1 LAYPQRAA
9 TVLGDLLSAATAS
22 SHIHLLAKLFSSLL
36 KFYMIRHL
44 NSYSTKLNL
53 AFWYIEMEIKA
64 KIKLS
69 GANAV
74 LMAIAL
80 IPDNIKNMET
90 VIMKMSVETRFEA
103 SKIGSLIAS
112 VDDYLMN
119 ANVARDMIELVQNE
133 VGGGIKDGT

>member
-1 LAYPQRAA
+1 
-9 TVLGDLLSAATAS
+9 
-22 SHIHLLAKLFSSLL
+22 
-36 KFYMIRHL
+36 MIRHL
-44 NSYSTKLNL
+44 NSYRTKWNL
-53 AFWYIEMEIKA
+53 ALWYIEMEIKA

-74 LMAIAL
+74 LVAISL
-80 IPDNIKNMET
+80 MYDNMNNMET
-90 VIMKMSVETRFEA
+90 VIMGTSVETHFEA

-133 VGGGIKDGT
+133 VGVGN

>member
-1 LAYPQRAA
+1 MQ
-9 TVLGDLLSAATAS
+9 
-22 SHIHLLAKLFSSLL
+22 
-36 KFYMIRHL
+36 
-44 NSYSTKLNL
+44 
-53 AFWYIEMEIKA
+53 IKA

-74 LMAIAL
+74 LVAISL
-80 IPDNIKNMET
+80 MHDNMNNMET
-90 VIMKMSVETRFEA
+90 VIAGKSVETRFEA

-133 VGGGIKDGT
+133 VGVGN

>member
-1 LAYPQRAA
+1 
-9 TVLGDLLSAATAS
+9 
-22 SHIHLLAKLFSSLL
+22 
-36 KFYMIRHL
+36 
-44 NSYSTKLNL
+44 
-53 AFWYIEMEIKA
+53 MEIKA

-74 LMAIAL
+74 LVAISL

-90 VIMKMSVETRFEA
+90 VIRGTSVETRFEA

-133 VGGGIKDGT
+133 VGEGIKNGT

>member
-1 LAYPQRAA
+1 
-9 TVLGDLLSAATAS
+9 
-22 SHIHLLAKLFSSLL
+22 
-36 KFYMIRHL
+36 MIRHL
-44 NSYSTKLNL
+44 NSYSTKWDL
-53 AFWYIEMEIKA
+53 AFWYIEMQTKA
-64 KIKLS
+64 KIKMS

-90 VIMKMSVETRFEA
+90 VIRGTSVETHFEA

-133 VGGGIKDGT
+133 VGVGN

>member
-1 LAYPQRAA
+1 MQ
-9 TVLGDLLSAATAS
+9 
-22 SHIHLLAKLFSSLL
+22 
-36 KFYMIRHL
+36 
-44 NSYSTKLNL
+44 
-53 AFWYIEMEIKA
+53 IKA

-74 LMAIAL
+74 LMVIAL

-90 VIMKMSVETRFEA
+90 VIMETCVETHFEA

-133 VGGGIKDGT
+133 VGVGN

>member
-1 LAYPQRAA
+1 MEFS
-9 TVLGDLLSAATAS
+9 VLVQ
-22 SHIHLLAKLFSSLL
+22 
-36 KFYMIRHL
+36 MQ
-44 NSYSTKLNL
+44 
-53 AFWYIEMEIKA
+53 IKA

-74 LMAIAL
+74 LMVIAL

-90 VIMKMSVETRFEA
+90 VIMETCVETHFEA

-133 VGGGIKDGT
+133 VGVGN

>member
-1 LAYPQRAA
+1 
-9 TVLGDLLSAATAS
+9 
-22 SHIHLLAKLFSSLL
+22 
-36 KFYMIRHL
+36 
-44 NSYSTKLNL
+44 
-53 AFWYIEMEIKA
+53 MEIKA
-64 KIKLS
+64 KIKMS

-74 LMAIAL
+74 LVAIPL

-90 VIMKMSVETRFEA
+90 VIMETSVETHFEA

-133 VGGGIKDGT
+133 VGVGN

>member
-1 LAYPQRAA
+1 MQ
-9 TVLGDLLSAATAS
+9 
-22 SHIHLLAKLFSSLL
+22 
-36 KFYMIRHL
+36 
-44 NSYSTKLNL
+44 
-53 AFWYIEMEIKA
+53 IKA

-74 LMAIAL
+74 LVAISL
-80 IPDNIKNMET
+80 MHDNMNNMET
-90 VIMKMSVETRFEA
+90 FIAKKSVETRFEA

-133 VGGGIKDGT
+133 VGEGN

>member
-1 LAYPQRAA
+1 
-9 TVLGDLLSAATAS
+9 
-22 SHIHLLAKLFSSLL
+22 
-36 KFYMIRHL
+36 MIRHL

-74 LMAIAL
+74 LMVIAL
-80 IPDNIKNMET
+80 IPDNMNNMET
-90 VIMKMSVETRFEA
+90 VIAEKSVETHFEA

-133 VGGGIKDGT
+133 VGVGN

>member
-1 LAYPQRAA
+1 
-9 TVLGDLLSAATAS
+9 
-22 SHIHLLAKLFSSLL
+22 
-36 KFYMIRHL
+36 
-44 NSYSTKLNL
+44 
-53 AFWYIEMEIKA
+53 MEIKA

-74 LMAIAL
+74 LVAISL
-80 IPDNIKNMET
+80 MYDNMNNMET

-133 VGGGIKDGT
+133 VGVGN

>member
-1 LAYPQRAA
+1 
-9 TVLGDLLSAATAS
+9 
-22 SHIHLLAKLFSSLL
+22 
-36 KFYMIRHL
+36 M
-44 NSYSTKLNL
+44 
-53 AFWYIEMEIKA
+53 EMKA
-64 KIKLS
+64 KIKMS

-74 LMAIAL
+74 LMVIAL

-90 VIMKMSVETRFEA
+90 VIMETSVETHFEA

-133 VGGGIKDGT
+133 VGVGN

>member
-1 LAYPQRAA
+1 
-9 TVLGDLLSAATAS
+9 
-22 SHIHLLAKLFSSLL
+22 
-36 KFYMIRHL
+36 MIRHL
-44 NSYSTKLNL
+44 NSYRTKWNL

-64 KIKLS
+64 KIKMS

-90 VIMKMSVETRFEA
+90 VIAEKSVETHFEA

-133 VGGGIKDGT
+133 VGVGN

>member
-1 LAYPQRAA
+1 MEF
-9 TVLGDLLSAATAS
+9 SA
-22 SHIHLLAKLFSSLL
+22 LVQ
-36 KFYMIRHL
+36 MQ
-44 NSYSTKLNL
+44 
-53 AFWYIEMEIKA
+53 IKA
-64 KIKLS
+64 KIKMS

-74 LMAIAL
+74 LMVIAL

-90 VIMKMSVETRFEA
+90 VIMKTSVETCFEA

-133 VGGGIKDGT
+133 VGVGN

>member
-1 LAYPQRAA
+1 MEFS
-9 TVLGDLLSAATAS
+9 VLVQ
-22 SHIHLLAKLFSSLL
+22 
-36 KFYMIRHL
+36 
-44 NSYSTKLNL
+44 
-53 AFWYIEMEIKA
+53 MEIKA

-74 LMAIAL
+74 LVAISL
-80 IPDNIKNMET
+80 MYDNMNNMET
-90 VIMKMSVETRFEA
+90 VIAEKSVETRFEA

-133 VGGGIKDGT
+133 VGVGN

>member
-1 LAYPQRAA
+1 MEFS
-9 TVLGDLLSAATAS
+9 VLVQMG
-22 SHIHLLAKLFSSLL
+22 
-36 KFYMIRHL
+36 
-44 NSYSTKLNL
+44 
-53 AFWYIEMEIKA
+53 IKA

-69 GANAV
+69 GANAI

-80 IPDNIKNMET
+80 IPDNMNNMET
-90 VIMKMSVETRFEA
+90 VIAEKSVETHFEA

-133 VGGGIKDGT
+133 VGVGN

>member
-1 LAYPQRAA
+1 
-9 TVLGDLLSAATAS
+9 
-22 SHIHLLAKLFSSLL
+22 
-36 KFYMIRHL
+36 
-44 NSYSTKLNL
+44 
-53 AFWYIEMEIKA
+53 
-64 KIKLS
+64 
-69 GANAV
+69 V

-90 VIMKMSVETRFEA
+90 VIAEKSVETHFEA

-133 VGGGIKDGT
+133 VGVGN

>member
-1 LAYPQRAA
+1 MEFS
-9 TVLGDLLSAATAS
+9 VLVQMG
-22 SHIHLLAKLFSSLL
+22 
-36 KFYMIRHL
+36 
-44 NSYSTKLNL
+44 
-53 AFWYIEMEIKA
+53 IKA

-80 IPDNIKNMET
+80 IPDNMNNMET
-90 VIMKMSVETRFEA
+90 VIAEKSVETHFEA

-133 VGGGIKDGT
+133 VGVGN